1 MTAIDLILYN
11 GNIVTVDQNNRMYK
25 WVAVKDKKIIDLGN
39 DDRYKEY
46 MLKADRIFNLM
57 GKTVFPGFYD
67 SHVHLVQTGLNLMAL
82 DLSDVKSIK
91 ELMEK
96 IESKAN
102 SLPDGALIRGIR
114 FDESKIKEGRMPTRR
129 ELDICSPNNPVWVNR
144 IEYHTSAVNSL
155 ALHMINLP
163 FNLEGIIRG
172 EDNLP
177 NGILT
182 GKASAMVRNQILGR
196 VGDDVRSSGVNK
208 ALSIAVANG
217 ITTINAM
224 EGGFSFHDKDAE
236 FILEK
241 SENFP
246 IDVILFYQ
254 TVNLN
259 KVLSRNLSRIGG
271 CIFLDGSFG
280 SRTAAVSAAYA
291 DDPSN
296 YGNLY
301 FSQEELNEFVVNAH
315 KNNLQIAV
323 HAIGGRAIDQILNAY
338 EHAQMMDF
346 KEDCRHRIEHF
357 EIPTDEQIERAKNLN
372 VYLSMQPAYEHHWG
386 GVGGMYHKRL
396 GLVNSQK
403 TNPFK
408 KIVEKGLIIAGGSD
422 SDVTQMNPLLGI
434 YTAVNHPNKELA
446 VEVLDAVKLFT
457 INGAK
462 AVFEEHIKGSLEKGK
477 YADFVILDKDPF
489 TVKKAEIKDISVVAT
504 IKEGKILY
512 MNRSVV
518 NENEA

>member
-11 GNIVTVDQNNRMYK
+11 GNVVTVDQNNRVYK
-25 WVAVKDKKIIDLGN
+25 WIAVKDKKIIDLGD

-46 MLKADRIFNLM
+46 MLKANETLNLM

-96 IESKAN
+96 IENTAK

-144 IEYHTSAVNSL
+144 IEYHTSVVNSL

-177 NGILT
+177 NGMLT
-182 GKASAMVRNQILGR
+182 GKASAMVRNQIFGLIGN
-196 VGDDVRSSGVNK
+196 DVRGNGVNK
-208 ALSIAVANG
+208 ALSTAVVNG

-236 FILEK
+236 FILEN
-241 SENFP
+241 SETFP

-280 SRTAAVSAAYA
+280 SRTAAVSEAYA

-301 FSQEELNEFVVNAH
+301 FSQDELNDFVINAH

-323 HAIGGRAIDQILNAY
+323 HAIGGRAIEQILNAY
-338 EHAQMMDF
+338 EYAQMMDY
-346 KEDCRHRIEHF
+346 KQDCRHRIEHF
-357 EIPTDEQIERAKNLN
+357 EIPTDEQIERAKQLN
-372 VYLSMQPAYEHHWG
+372 VYLSMQPAYEYHWG
-386 GVGGMYHKRL
+386 GAGGMYQKRL
-396 GLVNSQK
+396 GLEKSKK

-408 KIVEKGLIIAGGSD
+408 KIVDKGLIIAGGSD

-434 YTAVNHPNKELA
+434 HTAVNHPNEEFA
-446 VEVLDAVKLFT
+446 VDALDAVKLFT

-477 YADFVILDKDPF
+477 YADFVILDKDPI
-489 TVKKAEIKDISVVAT
+489 TVNKNEIKDIAIVAT

-518 NENEA
+518 NEDEA